1 LKAKWPQV
9 QLAVFGSVA
18 VDHALFR
25 DLNGSGGGFK
35 NNPSFIGD
43 INDIDMCLVLPKECY
58 ATSDSEAAAA
68 VSDDTVHVA
77 GAEVE
82 YRSSADALT
91 QAVDVIST
99 REEDYDPLK
108 SVSFSK
114 LHVVARAR
122 VPVLKF
128 NAQLPGYMVKGAFGE
143 NDAHGMA
150 DDDDGDDEEE
160 EDNESKKTKKKLLDG
175 HVKNRFI
182 SCDFIINNYAAL
194 VNSGMQRLAMESSER
209 LRVLWKAVKQWIHG
223 RNLVGGIIPP
233 PPPPSSGDLFLTFIC
248 LLLWITCNI
257 SFSCVFSMRAV
268 ILL

>member
-18 VDHALFR
+18 VDHTLFR
-25 DLNGSGGGFK
+25 DLNGGGSGGFK

-43 INDIDMCLVLPKECY
+43 VNDIDMCLVLPKECY
-58 ATSDSEAAAA
+58 ATSDTDAPAAAA
-68 VSDDTVHVA
+68 AAATASVSDDTVCVA

-91 QAVDVIST
+91 QAVEVIST
-99 REEDYDPLK
+99 REDDYDPLK

-114 LHVVARAR
+114 LYVVAKAR

-150 DDDDGDDEEE
+150 DDDGDE
-160 EDNESKKTKKKLLDG
+160 EDNESKKTKNTKLLDG

-233 PPPPSSGDLFLTFIC
+233 PPPPSSGDFF
-248 LLLWITCNI
+248 
-257 SFSCVFSMRAV
+257 
-268 ILL
+268 